1 MMTNYC
7 PFKVRLYY
15 TFMSASEW
23 GSEVYPGVF
32 FSRGTAP
39 SLNAAG
45 GGEATPEVTVQRIHE
60 AIGKCRE
67 VIKKL
72 TTSNDYMLKFLKE
85 RGYGTDAGV
94 SGVGYDLPPLAS
106 VSEDDRVVHEAI
118 VENKAIIKEREAEL
132 EVLLA
137 LISGQHCAREAPVDE
152 APPRYDAEEEDDSDE
167 EGSSAS
173 EEEYTGPLEDVSS
186 MGQLLGSGAGP
197 TRNTFTL

>member
-1 MMTNYC
+1 
-7 PFKVRLYY
+7 
-15 TFMSASEW
+15 MSATEW

-45 GGEATPEVTVQRIHE
+45 GGDATPEVTVQRIHE

-72 TTSNDYMLKFLKE
+72 TNSNDYMLNFLKE
-85 RGYGTDAGV
+85 RGYGMDTGV
-94 SGVGYDLPPLAS
+94 AAVGYDLPPLSS

-137 LISGQHCAREAPVDE
+137 LISGQHCAREAPIED
-152 APPRYDAEEEDDSDE
+152 ASPRHDAEEEEDGSDE
-167 EGSSAS
+167 GSISS
-173 EEEYTGPLEDVSS
+173 PEEDEYTGPLEDVCS